1 MNAASRL
8 ADPGI
13 FERGTEANCGAL
25 EELAE
30 LLRGIGFKVE
40 KKHANESTLRV
51 YPEKFHQYP
60 LLNPFFDGGQLR
72 IQILSKEGDAS
83 LDSTLAPLGRIRG
96 ATFTP
101 SNYRQ
106 DGYRYHGFMWF
117 TLNRKAGLAAL
128 LAPLT
133 ELYDLLVHRGG
144 ASAGGAPGPAGVAD
158 RRDEAGT
165 RSPRVAAPTA
175 ADDIAQIWQGGAAAT
190 EKAAMTRCRLGQGT
204 FRDRVLARWEGQ
216 CAVTGVD
223 LPDLIRASHIKPW
236 RACSDDERLDGN
248 NGLPLVAHLDALFD
262 RGWISFGDRGGV
274 LISPRVP
281 EDLVARLRLGA
292 CRLRVAPGAATCGY
306 LAFHRAE
313 VFKAS

>member
-1 MNAASRL
+1 MNAASQL
-8 ADPGI
+8 SDPAI
-13 FERGTEANCGAL
+13 FERGTEANGSAL

-60 LLNPFFDGGQLR
+60 LLNPFFDGGQLG
-72 IQILSKEGDAS
+72 IQILSKEGDTS
-83 LDSTLAPLGRIRG
+83 LDSTLEPLGRIRG
-96 ATFTP
+96 STFTP
-101 SNYRQ
+101 GNYRQ

-128 LAPLT
+128 LSPLT
-133 ELYDLLVHRGG
+133 QLYDLLVHRAGG
-144 ASAGGAPGPAGVAD
+144 SAGGAPGWPGAAD
-158 RRDEAGT
+158 GRDGADADAV
-165 RSPRVAAPTA
+165 RIAVPIA
-175 ADDIAQIWQGGAAAT
+175 ADDIAQIWQGGGSPT
-190 EKAAMTRCRLGQGT
+190 EKAAMTQCRLGQGT
-204 FRDRVLARWEGQ
+204 FRDRVLARWEGK

-223 LPDLIRASHIKPW
+223 LPDLIRAPHIKPW
-236 RACSDDERLDGN
+236 RACNDDERLDGN
-248 NGLPLVAHLDALFD
+248 NGLPLVANLDALFD

-281 EDLVARLRLGA
+281 EDVVARLRLGG

-306 LAFHRAE
+306 LAVHRAQ
-313 VFKAS
+313 VFKAG